1 MSDEAAVDATLL
13 GVMAELAKLRELLET
28 VARLSCP
35 VCAPKVIADIHPEAI
50 KVIAEPEPVHSR
62 NGHR

>member
-1 MSDEAAVDATLL
+1 MPEPEVPVVTLSD
-13 GVMAELAKLRELLET
+13 VMAELAKMRELLET

-35 VCAPKVIADIHPEAI
+35 VCAPKVVAEIHPEAI
-50 KVIAEPEPVHSR
+50 KVVTEPTPVHSR

>member
-1 MSDEAAVDATLL
+1 MPETEVDATLI

-35 VCAPKVIADIHPEAI
+35 VCAPKVIAEIHPEAV
-50 KVIAEPEPVHSR
+50 KVLAQGNHSR